1 MKEKPT
7 AHVTGIVILG
17 TIAEMFPTK
26 LERCDLLVFDLWHIY
41 LGFVATTLAVLLG
54 LELRIYISIN
64 NL

>member
-7 AHVTGIVILG
+7 AHVTGIVILD

-54 LELRIYISIN
+54 LEL
-64 NL
+64 